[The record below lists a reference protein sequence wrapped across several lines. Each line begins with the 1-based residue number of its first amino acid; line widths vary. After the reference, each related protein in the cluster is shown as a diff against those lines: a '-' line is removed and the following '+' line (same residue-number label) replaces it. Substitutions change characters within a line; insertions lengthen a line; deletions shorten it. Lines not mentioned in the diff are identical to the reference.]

1 MVPVVELETVPV
13 VESETVPVVEP
24 ELVLAVEVVGNRH
37 SFHDPGI
44 YDKPR
49 LLFDVDSYSWCKG
62 YI

>member
-1 MVPVVELETVPV
+1 MVPVG
-13 VESETVPVVEP
+13 EP
-24 ELVLAVEVVGNRH
+24 ELVLAVEVVGNHH

-44 YDKPR
+44 YDKPG